1 MNELQVPDTSHC
13 WHSCLLKICHC
24 KCSYSLAPG
33 WIMLSVIIRL
43 INPSFRVTITVTHSK
58 AAYLFIRKSLEVKLV
73 SSFKLAGSFV
83 SLGLSLYAKQW
94 IQFDW
99 FQDRFSFIKVQRLL
113 LSCLTI
119 CFLVRH
125 SDYQHEIL
133 TVTAS
138 TFNLIL

>member
-24 KCSYSLAPG
+24 KCSYSLEPG

-58 AAYLFIRKSLEVKLV
+58 AAYLFIRKTALQVKLV

-83 SLGLSLYAKQW
+83 LLGSLYAKQW
-94 IQFDW
+94 IQFDG
-99 FQDRFSFIKVQRLL
+99 FQDRFSFIIVQRLL

-119 CFLVRH
+119 CFLVWH
-125 SDYQHEIL
+125 GDYQHEIL